1 MRLEQ
6 QAILGH
12 SAFAETGQ
20 PSGIY
25 WDRQATRLAI
35 ASRFDA
41 LHWHGRN
48 LQTNQA
54 LMYRVTIYNT
64 QTVQLLAT
72 LDGVAYPINDVAFHP
87 YRSLL
92 AVATGAYDGGFF
104 YQGALLL
111 WDLETGQVL
120 SLLDEDREV
129 TQCSFDE
136 EGHRLHITL
145 RPQDDTDETPGDLFL
160 HATLPMN
167 VWHSTTPGGVE
178 VRHLPFT
185 PSDPSSSV
193 GYVVQDE
200 QDIRATMD
208 DVARRAGAQYEAR
221 WFTRDVAWT
230 AGGDVVAVRNNT
242 ALERW
247 TLQGERVLHV
257 PDPWD
262 GVQLLVGPPGAAFV
276 NLSKLDY
283 TNRWMPSA
291 RIEQINMESGQRVH
305 LSDISVSVLLSM
317 ASSGALLARDSDVER
332 NFMGTRRPEKVS
344 QDRLLTPEPA
354 PSWSVRTVIK
364 DAGLVMSEPLD
375 LGAYDALNH
384 YFRVDGARHLYI
396 VQGTPPTSR
405 HSRWICRIDPH
416 SLQVERLFPLIWD
429 SSPEEDNIQA
439 SSALYVS
446 DELGRALIV
455 SYQSAHGRGQREGAV
470 AIVRRHLPKGS
481 VQWATQCT
489 APVTAMALV
498 RERNVVVFALSDGH
512 MGVLSTATGQIQL
525 LQPVQINGAR
535 SNYLALAA
543 RESRIAAGTV
553 DGRIVV
559 SKLIE

>member
-1 MRLEQ
+1 MRFEQ

-48 LQTNQA
+48 QQTSQA
-54 LMYRVTIYNT
+54 LMYRVTIYNA

-72 LDGVAYPINDVAFHP
+72 LDGLAYPVNDVAFHP
-87 YRSLL
+87 HQSLL
-92 AVATGAYDGGFF
+92 AVATGAYDGGHF

-111 WDLETGQVL
+111 WDLETGQAL

-136 EGHRLHITL
+136 EGHMLHVTL
-145 RPQDDTDETPGDLFL
+145 RPQDDMDESPGDLFL

-167 VWHSTTPGGVE
+167 VWHSAPPGGVV
-178 VRHLPFT
+178 VRHVPFT
-185 PSDPSSSV
+185 PSDPSTPV
-193 GYVVQDE
+193 GSRMQDE
-200 QDIRATMD
+200 RDIHATMNH
-208 DVARRAGAQYEAR
+208 VARRAGAQYEAR
-221 WFTRDVAWT
+221 WFARDVAWT
-230 AGGDVVAVRNNT
+230 AEGDVVAVRNNT

-262 GVQLLVGPPGAAFV
+262 GVQLLVGSTGAAFI
-276 NLSKLDY
+276 NLSKLVY

-291 RIEQINMESGQRVH
+291 RTEQINMESGQRVH
-305 LSDISVSVLLSM
+305 LSDISVPVLLSM
-317 ASSGALLARDSDVER
+317 ASSGALLSRDGDVEQSYT
-332 NFMGTRRPEKVS
+332 GTRRPGS
-344 QDRLLTPEPA
+344 MRQDRLLTPEPA
-354 PSWSVRTVIK
+354 PPWSVYTVIK

-384 YFRVDGARHLYI
+384 YFRVDGARHLYF

-405 HSRWICRIDPH
+405 HSRWICRIDPL
-416 SLQVERLFPLIWD
+416 SLRVERLFPLIWD
-429 SSPEEDNIQA
+429 SASEDDITA
-439 SSALYVS
+439 SNALHVS
-446 DELGRALIV
+446 DELGTALIV
-455 SYQSAHGRGQREGAV
+455 SYQSAHKRGQRAEAV
-470 AIVRRHLPKGS
+470 AIVRRHLPEGS

-489 APVTAMALV
+489 ASVTAIALI
-498 RERNVVVFALSDGH
+498 RERKVIVFALSDGH
-512 MGVLSTATGQIQL
+512 IGILSAATGQIQL

-535 SNYLALAA
+535 SIYLALAA
-543 RESRIAAGTV
+543 KESRIAAGTI